1 MKSVKKRAITSALV
15 TFALLNSSSDNYEVN
30 AISSQSSVDMKA
42 LTQVDAKAE
51 VKA

>member
-30 AISSQSSVDMKA
+30 AI
-42 LTQVDAKAE
+42 
-51 VKA
+51 